1 MGTPGIVLS
10 QTIDF
15 SRNDYQG
22 KAQSIPIQTSVDV
35 ISRIK
40 EKQRQQAPL
49 ADFSKEERIFM
60 DRRNRRLLEKS
71 H

>member
-1 MGTPGIVLS
+1 M
-10 QTIDF
+10 
-15 SRNDYQG
+15 
-22 KAQSIPIQTSVDV
+22 TSVDV

-49 ADFSKEERIFM
+49 AEFSKEERIFM
-60 DRRNRRLLEKS
+60 DRRNRRILEKS